1 MNRLMIALFLSAFV
15 ALASFTVSGQAP
27 DKPRKGF
34 LSAITEGQSV
44 TLKDNAGR
52 FEISMF
58 DDGPAIHSHKIIEVG
73 QDWLTVEDIAGV
85 TQTRISVYAIKS
97 FVKIKVPRK

>member
-1 MNRLMIALFLSAFV
+1 MIALYLSAFV

-34 LSAITEGQSV
+34 LSAITEGQAVSV
-44 TLKDNAGR
+44 RENAGR

-58 DDGPAIHSHKIIEVG
+58 DDGPAILGHQIVEVG
-73 QDWLTVEDIAGV
+73 ENWLLVEDIAHV

-97 FVKIKVPRK
+97 IVKVKVPKK